1 MQQAYTKTTW
11 RLFWVATIVFFLSGS
26 TGLAYQVIWFK
37 RFAHV
42 WGSSSLA
49 FASVSGSFLFG
60 LGLGAY
66 LFGRIA
72 DRIQRPLLWYGVCE
86 IVIGLLALVIP
97 QEIQALV
104 EASVSIYASI
114 PEQPFLRFL
123 TQLVLTLLVTGPPCV
138 LMGGTLP
145 LLIRQ
150 LTSRDGSLDQAT
162 GWLYAINT
170 FGAATGCVMAGF
182 WLLPD
187 LGLSGTNNAAALL
200 NISIGVASIV
210 VSRATTNVRG
220 PRKADRSEP
229 AVETLTAPE
238 GMMGRV
244 ALAGVFVAATLSGLA
259 SLMLEMTWSRQL
271 ALILGG
277 STYAYTST
285 LFVVLVGIALGSLVY
300 HLGLRWI
307 ASYPW
312 VSLAVVG
319 LLVVWCL
326 VGFQFLPELSR
337 WAGRSKGTRLTLFGN
352 AWLCIRAALV
362 VEFVPSLC
370 MGILFPLLVHL
381 TRQSAASVG
390 RTVGNIY
397 AWNTF
402 GSIAG
407 AALTAVLLFP
417 WIGTA
422 GAIALATA
430 CYALVIFGMVAWQG
444 LWGLAAGTIG
454 FVLAAGIALFIAK
467 NPHHPLETNIG
478 MYMYGENSFDTVSA
492 LYDVQFFKEGASSNV
507 LVCKTKNVPVSAY
520 SLRVNGKVDASDGL
534 DMVTQAGLGYFP
546 FFFNPNAKNVLVIGF
561 GSGTT
566 SGVCLLFPE
575 TKVTCCEIEPFALEA
590 APNFKHVNHR
600 PYEKRK
606 SELLKA
612 AAELPADK
620 RPTPEEIDKQARF
633 NVIFGDGR
641 STLQGSGQK
650 FDIIISEPSNPWLAG
665 VGNLFTKEFFRTAK
679 EHLTDDGVLAQWIQT
694 YNFTFSDYLT
704 IVRTLRTEFP
714 HCGMV
719 SVANGAD
726 TILLA
731 SKKPLVPNKAALAK
745 LHETIKSN
753 PEMDADLRKWF
764 GTSDPALLLVRHYTL
779 DERTLGRLALFEG
792 LFRHFQVT
800 HMHLL
805 LDKLK
810 QATPADV
817 QTLMKTYDL
826 AAWFG
831 TNDAAAILNQLRQV
845 DEARLTKLVSEHQ
858 PEQLNTDLN
867 LWLEF
872 DAPQHLF
879 AQPTGMDSAAIQ
891 LAAARQE
898 PWFKHLGKL
907 LGMEVDTA
915 DYFVAL
921 GTQYRILGDMKTALN
936 CYQEAIK
943 LRGSKGHP
951 EAYRG
956 VAAIHVK
963 NNGKREAIVVLRDLL
978 KTHPDDVEGLDA
990 LGQLLLAQNQA
1001 DEAVVVFRRLV
1012 ELQPETE
1019 KFRFLLTEVLLRQGK
1034 YADAV
1039 PELRVLTTK
1048 YPKNAFYH
1056 ANLAQSLLM
1065 LKQSG
1070 EAAEEFRQAL
1080 QLQPNIG
1087 PGSKNQTWANNLAW
1101 LLATHPD
1108 AAIRNGAEAVDWAT
1122 KSVAAATSAHQL
1134 EPDYLDT
1141 LAAAYAEA
1149 GNFDK
1154 ALETAS
1160 KVIKMARQEI
1170 KALSTRNSKNSP
1182 PAELQAAE
1190 SRTAQLTKLID
1201 TTNSRIELYK
1211 AAMPFRET

>member
-104 EASVSIYASI
+104 NASVSIYASI

-150 LTSRDGSLDQAT
+150 LTARDGSLDQAT

-170 FGAATGCVMAGF
+170 FGAATGCVLAGF
-182 WLLPD
+182 WLLPKW
-187 LGLSGTNNAAALL
+187 GLSGTNNAAALL
-200 NISIGVASIV
+200 NISIGLASIV
-210 VSRATTNVRG
+210 VSRATTQLRSV
-220 PRKADRSEP
+220 RKADRTEP
-229 AVETLTAPE
+229 APEIVAAP
-238 GMMGRV
+238 GVMGRV

-271 ALILGG
+271 ALVLGG

-300 HLGLRWI
+300 HVGLRWI

-326 VGFQFLPELSR
+326 AGFQFLPELSR
-337 WAGRSKGTRLTLFGN
+337 WAGRNRAARLTLFGN
-352 AWLCIRAALV
+352 AWLCVRAALV

-417 WIGTA
+417 TIGTA

-430 CYALVIFGMVAWQG
+430 CYAVVIFGMVAWQG
-444 LWGLAAGTIG
+444 VWGLAAGTVG
-454 FVLAAGIALFIAK
+454 AVLAAAIAMFIA
-467 NPHHPLETNIG
+467 NHPHNPLETNVG
-478 MYMYGENSFDTVSA
+478 MYMYGENFLKDSVA
-492 LYDVQFFKEGASSNV
+492 QYDVQFFKEGASSNV
-507 LVCKTKNVPVSAY
+507 LVCKTKNVPVPSY

-546 FFFNPNAKNVLVIGF
+546 FFFNPSAKNVLVIGF

-600 PYEKRK
+600 PYEKRR

-620 RPTPEEIDKQARF
+620 RPAPEEIDKQARF

-704 IVRTLRTEFP
+704 IVRTLKTEFP

-731 SKKPLVPNKAALAK
+731 SKKPLVPDKAALAK
-745 LHETIKSN
+745 LHETIKTV
-753 PEMDADLRKWF
+753 PEMEADLKRWF
-764 GTSDPALLLVRHYTL
+764 GTTDPALLLVRHYTL
-779 DERTLGRLALFEG
+779 DEQTLGRLALFEG
-792 LFRHFQVT
+792 LFNYFKVA
-800 HMHLL
+800 HMGVLL
-805 LDKLK
+805 EKLH
-810 QATPADV
+810 QATLNDV
-817 QTLMKTYDL
+817 QELMKKHDL

-831 TNDAAAILNQLRQV
+831 TKDQGAILAQLRTI
-845 DEARLTKLVSEHQ
+845 DEKRLAKAISEHQ

-879 AQPTGMDSAAIQ
+879 AQPQGMESAAVQ
-891 LAAARQE
+891 LQAAREEQ
-898 PWFKHLGKL
+898 WFKQLGRA
-907 LGMEVDTA
+907 LGLDVDTA

-921 GTQYRILGDMKTALN
+921 GTQYRIMGDMKSALN

-956 VAAIHVK
+956 VAAIHIK
-963 NNGKREAIVVLRDLL
+963 NNGRREAIVVLRDLL
-978 KTHPDDVEGLDA
+978 KTHPDDVEALDA
-990 LGQLLLAQNQA
+990 LGQLLLAQNQN

-1012 ELQPETE
+1012 ELYPQQE
-1019 KFRFLLTEVLLRQGK
+1019 KFRFLLSEVLLRQNK
-1034 YADAV
+1034 YGDAV
-1039 PELRVLTTK
+1039 PELRALVSQH
-1048 YPKNAFYH
+1048 PNNALYH
-1056 ANLAQSLLM
+1056 ANLAQALLM
-1065 LKQSG
+1065 LKQSN
-1070 EAAEEFRQAL
+1070 EAAEEFRVAL
-1080 QLQPNIG
+1080 RLQPSIG

-1108 AAIRNGAEAVDWAT
+1108 AAVRNGAEAVEWAS
-1122 KSVAAATSAHQL
+1122 KSATAAASAKQL
-1134 EPDYLDT
+1134 EADFLDT

-1149 GNFDK
+1149 GQYDK
-1154 ALETAS
+1154 AVETAYQVVD
-1160 KVIKMARQEI
+1160 KARLEI
-1170 KALSTRNSKNSP
+1170 KTLSTRKNTSQ
-1182 PAELQAAE
+1182 AELQAAE
-1190 SRTAQLTKLID
+1190 ARTAHLTKLID
-1201 TTNSRIELYK
+1201 TTNSRIELFK
-1211 AAMPFRET
+1211 ASKPYHET

>member
-86 IVIGLLALVIP
+86 IAIGLLALVIP

-104 EASVSIYASI
+104 NASVSIYASI
-114 PEQPFLRFL
+114 PEQPLLRYL
-123 TQLVLTLLVTGPPCV
+123 TQFCLTLLVTGPPCV

-150 LTSRDGSLDQAT
+150 LTARDGSLDQAT

-170 FGAATGCVMAGF
+170 FGAATGCVLAGF
-182 WLLPD
+182 WLLPEW
-187 LGLSGTNNAAALL
+187 GLSGTNNAAALL
-200 NISIGVASIV
+200 NISIGLASIV
-210 VSRATTNVRG
+210 VSRATTQLRST
-220 PRKADRSEP
+220 RKAERSEP
-229 AVETLTAPE
+229 APDVVAAPQ
-238 GMMGRV
+238 GLMGRV
-244 ALAGVFVAATLSGLA
+244 ALTCVFFAATLSGLA

-271 ALILGG
+271 ALVLGG

-300 HLGLRWI
+300 HVGLRWI

-326 VGFQFLPELSR
+326 AGFQFLPELSR
-337 WAGRSKGTRLTLFGN
+337 WAGRSRTERLTLFGN
-352 AWLCIRAALV
+352 AWLCVRAALV

-417 WIGTA
+417 TIGTA

-430 CYALVIFGMVAWQG
+430 CYAVVIFGMVAWQG
-444 LWGLAAGTIG
+444 LWGLAAGTVG
-454 FVLAAGIALFIAK
+454 AVLAGAIAVFIA
-467 NPHHPLETNIG
+467 NHPHNPLETNVG
-478 MYMYGENSFDTVSA
+478 MYMYGESMFENA
-492 LYDVQFFKEGASSNV
+492 LAQYNVEFFKEGASSNV
-507 LVCKTKNVPVSAY
+507 LVCKTKNVPTPSV

-534 DMVTQAGLGYFP
+534 DMVTQAGLAYFP

-612 AAELPADK
+612 AAALPADQ
-620 RPTPEEIDKQARF
+620 RPSAAEIDKQARF

-650 FDIIISEPSNPWLAG
+650 FDLIISEPSNPWLAG

-694 YNFTFSDYLT
+694 YNFTFADYLT

-719 SVANGAD
+719 SLANGAD

-731 SKKPLVPNKAALAK
+731 SKKPLVPDKAALAK
-745 LHETIKSN
+745 LRETIHAT
-753 PEMDADLRKWF
+753 PEMEADLQKWF
-764 GTSDPALLLVRHYTL
+764 GTTDPALLLVRHYTL
-779 DERTLGRLALFEG
+779 DERTLGRLTLFEG
-792 LFRHFQVT
+792 LFHYFQVT
-800 HMHLL
+800 HLNLL
-805 LDKLK
+805 LDKLHAITPDDLYKLMQK
-810 QATPADV
+810 Q
-817 QTLMKTYDL
+817 DL
-826 AAWFG
+826 AGWFG
-831 TNDAAAILNQLRQV
+831 TKDAAVILAQLRTI
-845 DEARLTKLVSEHQ
+845 DEVRLAKAIAEHQ

-879 AQPTGMDSAAIQ
+879 AQPQGVDSAAVQ
-891 LAAARQE
+891 LQVARE
-898 PWFKHLGKL
+898 ELWFQQLGKM
-907 LGMEVDTA
+907 LGMDVDRA
-915 DYFVAL
+915 DYLVAL
-921 GTQYRILGDMKTALN
+921 GTQYRIMGDLKSALGS
-936 CYQEAIK
+936 YQEAIK
-943 LRGSKGHP
+943 LRGTKGHP

-956 VAAIHVK
+956 VAAIHIK

-978 KTHPDDVEGLDA
+978 KTHPDDVEALDA

-1001 DEAVVVFRRLV
+1001 DEAVVIFRRLV
-1012 ELQPETE
+1012 ELHPQSE
-1019 KFRFLLTEVLLRQGK
+1019 KFRFLLSEVLLRQSK
-1034 YADAV
+1034 YGDAV
-1039 PELRVLTTK
+1039 PELRALATQHPT
-1048 YPKNAFYH
+1048 NALYH
-1056 ANLAQSLLM
+1056 ANLGQALLM
-1065 LKQSG
+1065 LKQSN

-1080 QLQPNIG
+1080 QLQPSIS

-1108 AAIRNGAEAVDWAT
+1108 AAVRNGTEAVEWAT
-1122 KSVAAATSAHQL
+1122 KSVAAATSARQL
-1134 EPDYLDT
+1134 EADFLDT

-1149 GNFDK
+1149 GKFDQAVETAYKVVDK
-1154 ALETAS
+1154 A
-1160 KVIKMARQEI
+1160 RNEI
-1170 KALSTRNSKNSP
+1170 KALSTRKNSSQ
-1182 PAELQAAE
+1182 AELQAAE
-1190 SRTAQLTKLID
+1190 ARTAHLTRLID

-1211 AAMPFRET
+1211 ASKPYHET

>member
-86 IVIGLLALVIP
+86 IAIGLLALVIP

-104 EASVSIYASI
+104 NASVSIYASI

-150 LTSRDGSLDQAT
+150 LTARDGSLDQAT

-170 FGAATGCVMAGF
+170 FGAATGCVLAGF
-182 WLLPD
+182 WLLPEW
-187 LGLSGTNNAAALL
+187 GLSGTNSAAALL
-200 NISIGVASIV
+200 NLSIGLASIV
-210 VSRATTNVRG
+210 ISRATMQVRST
-220 PRKADRSEP
+220 RKADRTEP
-229 AVETLTAPE
+229 APEIVAAP
-238 GMMGRV
+238 GVMGRV
-244 ALAGVFVAATLSGLA
+244 ALAGVFIAATLSGLA

-271 ALILGG
+271 ALVLGG

-326 VGFQFLPELSR
+326 AGFQFLPELSR
-337 WAGRSKGTRLTLFGN
+337 WAGRNRAARLTLFGN
-352 AWLCIRAALV
+352 AWLCVRAALV

-390 RTVGNIY
+390 RTVGDIY

-417 WIGTA
+417 TIGTA

-430 CYALVIFGMVAWQG
+430 CYAVVIFGMVAWQG
-444 LWGLAAGTIG
+444 VWGLAAGTVG
-454 FVLAAGIALFIAK
+454 AVLAAAIAIFIA
-467 NPHHPLETNIG
+467 NHPHNPLETNVG
-478 MYMYGENSFDTVSA
+478 MYMYGENFLKDSVA
-492 LYDVQFFKEGASSNV
+492 QYDVQFFKEGASSNV
-507 LVCKTKNVPVSAY
+507 LVCKTKNVPVPSY

-546 FFFNPNAKNVLVIGF
+546 FFFNPSAKNVLVIGF

-600 PYEKRK
+600 PYEKRR

-620 RPTPEEIDKQARF
+620 RPAPEEIDKQARF

-679 EHLTDDGVLAQWIQT
+679 EHLSDDGVLAQWIQT

-704 IVRTLRTEFP
+704 IVRTLKTEFP

-731 SKKPLVPNKAALAK
+731 SKKPLVPDKAALAK
-745 LHETIKSN
+745 LHETIKTV
-753 PEMDADLRKWF
+753 PEMEADLKRWF
-764 GTSDPALLLVRHYTL
+764 GTTDPALLLVRHYTL
-779 DERTLGRLALFEG
+779 DEQTLGRLALFEG
-792 LFRHFQVT
+792 LFNYFKVA
-800 HMHLL
+800 HMGVLL
-805 LDKLK
+805 EKLH
-810 QATPADV
+810 QATPNDV
-817 QTLMKTYDL
+817 QELMKKHDL

-831 TNDAAAILNQLRQV
+831 TKDQGAILAQLRTI
-845 DEARLTKLVSEHQ
+845 DEKRLAKVISEHQ

-879 AQPTGMDSAAIQ
+879 AQPQGMESAAIQ
-891 LAAARQE
+891 LQAAREEQ
-898 PWFKHLGKL
+898 WFKQLGRA
-907 LGMEVDTA
+907 LGLDVDTA

-921 GTQYRILGDMKTALN
+921 GTQYRIMGDMKSALN

-956 VAAIHVK
+956 VAAIHIK
-963 NNGKREAIVVLRDLL
+963 NNGRREAIVVLRDLL
-978 KTHPDDVEGLDA
+978 KTHPDDVEALDA
-990 LGQLLLAQNQA
+990 LGQLLLAQNQT

-1012 ELQPETE
+1012 ELYPQQE
-1019 KFRFLLTEVLLRQGK
+1019 KFRFLLSEVLLRQNK
-1034 YADAV
+1034 YGDAV
-1039 PELRVLTTK
+1039 PELRALVSQH
-1048 YPKNAFYH
+1048 PNNALYH

-1065 LKQSG
+1065 LKQSN
-1070 EAAEEFRQAL
+1070 EAADEFRVAL
-1080 QLQPNIG
+1080 RLQPSIG

-1108 AAIRNGAEAVDWAT
+1108 AAVRNGAEAVEWAS
-1122 KSVAAATSAHQL
+1122 KSAAAAASAKQL
-1134 EPDYLDT
+1134 EADFLDT

-1149 GNFDK
+1149 GQFDK
-1154 ALETAS
+1154 AVETAYQVVD
-1160 KVIKMARQEI
+1160 KARLEI
-1170 KALSTRNSKNSP
+1170 KTLSTRKNSSQ
-1182 PAELQAAE
+1182 AELQAAE
-1190 SRTAQLTKLID
+1190 ARTAHLTRLID
-1201 TTNSRIELYK
+1201 STNSRIELFK
-1211 AAMPFRET
+1211 TSMPYHET

>member
-86 IVIGLLALVIP
+86 IAIGVLAVVIP

-123 TQLVLTLLVTGPPCV
+123 TQLCLTLLVTGPPCV

-150 LTSRDGSLDQAT
+150 LTARDGSLDQAT

-170 FGAATGCVMAGF
+170 FGAATGCVLAGF
-182 WLLPD
+182 WLLPEW
-187 LGLSGTNNAAALL
+187 GLSGTNNAAALL
-200 NISIGVASIV
+200 NISIGLASIV
-210 VSRATTNVRG
+210 VSRATTNLRSA
-220 PRKADRSEP
+220 RKADRSEP
-229 AVETLTAPE
+229 APAVAAAPA
-238 GMMGRV
+238 GVMGRV
-244 ALAGVFVAATLSGLA
+244 ALMGVFVAATLSGLA

-326 VGFQFLPELSR
+326 AGFQFLPELSR
-337 WAGRSKGTRLTLFGN
+337 WAGRSRTDRLTLFGN
-352 AWLCIRAALV
+352 AWLCVRAALV

-417 WIGTA
+417 TIGTA

-430 CYALVIFGMVAWQG
+430 CYAVVIFGMVAWQG
-444 LWGLAAGTIG
+444 LWGLAAGMVG
-454 FVLAAGIALFIAK
+454 AVLAAAIAVFIS
-467 NPHHPLETNIG
+467 NHPHNPLETNVG
-478 MYMYGENSFDTVSA
+478 MYMYGESMFENA
-492 LYDVQFFKEGASSNV
+492 LAQYDVEFFKEGASSNV
-507 LVCKTKNVPVSAY
+507 LVCKTKNVPTPSV

-546 FFFNPNAKNVLVIGF
+546 FFFNPHAKNVLVIGF

-600 PYEKRK
+600 PYEKRR

-612 AAELPADK
+612 AAALPADK
-620 RPTPEEIDKQARF
+620 RPSPEEIDKQARF

-650 FDIIISEPSNPWLAG
+650 FDLIISEPSNPWLAG
-665 VGNLFTKEFFRTAK
+665 VGNLFTKEFFHTAK

-731 SKKPLVPNKAALAK
+731 SKKPLVPDKAALAK
-745 LHETIKSN
+745 LHETIRAV
-753 PEMDADLRKWF
+753 PEMEADLQKWF
-764 GTSDPALLLVRHYTL
+764 GTTDPALLLVRHYTL
-779 DERTLGRLALFEG
+779 DEQTLGRLALFEG
-792 LFRHFQVT
+792 LFHYFQVA
-800 HMHLL
+800 HMNLL
-805 LDKLK
+805 LDKLH
-810 QATPADV
+810 AITPDELHK
-817 QTLMKTYDL
+817 LMQQQDL

-831 TNDAAAILNQLRQV
+831 TKDETAILAQLRTI
-845 DEARLTKLVSEHQ
+845 DEARLAKAISEHQ

-879 AQPTGMDSAAIQ
+879 AQPQGVDSAAVQ
-891 LAAARQE
+891 LQVARE
-898 PWFKHLGKL
+898 ELWFKQLGKA

-915 DYFVAL
+915 DYLVAL
-921 GTQYRILGDMKTALN
+921 GTQYRIMGDLKSALGS
-936 CYQEAIK
+936 YQEAIK
-943 LRGSKGHP
+943 LRGTKGHP

-956 VAAIHVK
+956 VAAIHIK

-978 KTHPDDVEGLDA
+978 KTHPDDVEALDA

-1012 ELQPETE
+1012 ELHPQNE
-1019 KFRFLLTEVLLRQGK
+1019 KFRFLLSEVLLRQGK

-1039 PELRVLTTK
+1039 PELRALTTQHTNN
-1048 YPKNAFYH
+1048 PLYH

-1065 LKQSG
+1065 LKQSN
-1070 EAAEEFRQAL
+1070 EAAVEFRQAL
-1080 QLQPNIG
+1080 QLQPAIG

-1108 AAIRNGAEAVDWAT
+1108 AAVRNGPEAVEWAT
-1122 KSVAAATSAHQL
+1122 KSAAAATSAKQL
-1134 EPDYLDT
+1134 EADFLDT

-1149 GNFDK
+1149 GKFDK
-1154 ALETAS
+1154 AIETAY
-1160 KVIKMARQEI
+1160 KVVDKARLEI
-1170 KALSTRNSKNSP
+1170 KALSTRKKSSQ
-1182 PAELQAAE
+1182 AELQAAE
-1190 SRTAQLTKLID
+1190 ARTAHLTKLID
-1201 TTNSRIELYK
+1201 STNSRIELFK
-1211 AAMPFRET
+1211 ASMPYHET

>member
-86 IVIGLLALVIP
+86 IAIGLLALVIP

-104 EASVSIYASI
+104 NASVSIYASI

-123 TQLVLTLLVTGPPCV
+123 TQLCLTLLVTGPPCV

-170 FGAATGCVMAGF
+170 FGAATGCVLAGF
-182 WLLPD
+182 WLLPEW
-187 LGLSGTNNAAALL
+187 GLSGTNSAAALL
-200 NISIGVASIV
+200 NLSIGLASIV
-210 VSRATTNVRG
+210 ISRATMQVRST
-220 PRKADRSEP
+220 RKADRTEP
-229 AVETLTAPE
+229 APEIVAAP
-238 GMMGRV
+238 GVMGRV

-271 ALILGG
+271 ALVLGG

-326 VGFQFLPELSR
+326 AGFQFLPELSR
-337 WAGRSKGTRLTLFGN
+337 WAGRNRAARLTLFGN
-352 AWLCIRAALV
+352 AWLCVRAALV

-390 RTVGNIY
+390 RTVGDIY

-417 WIGTA
+417 TIGTA

-430 CYALVIFGMVAWQG
+430 CYAVVIFGMVAWQG
-444 LWGLAAGTIG
+444 VWGLAAGTVG
-454 FVLAAGIALFIAK
+454 AVLAAAIAIFIA
-467 NPHHPLETNIG
+467 NHPHNPLETNVG
-478 MYMYGENSFDTVSA
+478 MYMYGENFLKDSVA
-492 LYDVQFFKEGASSNV
+492 QYDVQFFKEGASSNV
-507 LVCKTKNVPVSAY
+507 LVCKTKNVPVPSY

-546 FFFNPNAKNVLVIGF
+546 FFFNPSAKNVLVIGF

-600 PYEKRK
+600 PYEKRR

-620 RPTPEEIDKQARF
+620 RPAPEEIDKQARF

-679 EHLTDDGVLAQWIQT
+679 EHLSDDGVLAQWIQT

-704 IVRTLRTEFP
+704 IVRTLKTEFP

-731 SKKPLVPNKAALAK
+731 SKKPLVPDKAALAK
-745 LHETIKSN
+745 LHETIKTV
-753 PEMDADLRKWF
+753 PEMEADLKRWF
-764 GTSDPALLLVRHYTL
+764 GTTDPVLLLVRHYTL
-779 DERTLGRLALFEG
+779 DEQTLGRLALFEG
-792 LFRHFQVT
+792 LFNYFKVA
-800 HMHLL
+800 HMGVLL
-805 LDKLK
+805 EKLH
-810 QATPADV
+810 QATPNDV
-817 QTLMKTYDL
+817 QELMKKHDL

-831 TNDAAAILNQLRQV
+831 TKDQGAILAQLRTI
-845 DEARLTKLVSEHQ
+845 DEKRLAKVISEHQ

-879 AQPTGMDSAAIQ
+879 AQPQGMESAAIQ
-891 LAAARQE
+891 LQAAREEQ
-898 PWFKHLGKL
+898 WFKQLGRA
-907 LGMEVDTA
+907 LGLDVDTA

-921 GTQYRILGDMKTALN
+921 GTQYRIMGDMKSALN

-956 VAAIHVK
+956 VAAIHIK
-963 NNGKREAIVVLRDLL
+963 NNGRREAIVVLRDLL
-978 KTHPDDVEGLDA
+978 KTHPDDVEALDA
-990 LGQLLLAQNQA
+990 LGQLLLAQNQT

-1012 ELQPETE
+1012 ELYPQQE
-1019 KFRFLLTEVLLRQGK
+1019 KFRFLLSEVLLRQNK
-1034 YADAV
+1034 YGDAV
-1039 PELRVLTTK
+1039 PELRALVSQH
-1048 YPKNAFYH
+1048 PNNALYH

-1065 LKQSG
+1065 LKQSN
-1070 EAAEEFRQAL
+1070 EAADEFRVAL
-1080 QLQPNIG
+1080 RLQPSIG

-1108 AAIRNGAEAVDWAT
+1108 AAVRNGAEAVEWAS
-1122 KSVAAATSAHQL
+1122 KSAAAAASAKQL
-1134 EPDYLDT
+1134 EADFLDT

-1149 GNFDK
+1149 GQFDK
-1154 ALETAS
+1154 AVETAYQVVD
-1160 KVIKMARQEI
+1160 KARLEI
-1170 KALSTRNSKNSP
+1170 KTLSTRKNSSQ
-1182 PAELQAAE
+1182 AELQAAE
-1190 SRTAQLTKLID
+1190 ARTAHLTRLID
-1201 TTNSRIELYK
+1201 STNSRIELFK
-1211 AAMPFRET
+1211 TSMPYHET

>member
-1 MQQAYTKTTW
+1 MQQAYSKTTW

-66 LFGRIA
+66 LFGRVA
-72 DRIQRPLLWYGVCE
+72 DRIQRPLLWYGACE
-86 IVIGLLALVIP
+86 IAIGILALVIP
-97 QEIQALV
+97 LEIQALV

-114 PEQPFLRFL
+114 PEQPLLRYL
-123 TQLVLTLLVTGPPCV
+123 TQLCLTLLVTGPPCV

-170 FGAATGCVMAGF
+170 FGAATGCVLAGF
-182 WLLPD
+182 LLLPKW
-187 LGLSGTNNAAALL
+187 GLLGTNNAAASL
-200 NISIGVASIV
+200 NIFIGLASIFI
-210 VSRATTNVRG
+210 SRASTRQRVV
-220 PRKADRSEP
+220 RKADRGED
-229 AVETLTAPE
+229 APQAI
-238 GMMGRV
+238 GGPLGVMGSF
-244 ALAGVFVAATLSGLA
+244 ALFSVFVAATLSGLA

-285 LFVVLVGIALGSLVY
+285 LFVVLVGIALGSLIY

-312 VSLAVVG
+312 VPLAVVG
-319 LLVVWCL
+319 LLVTWNL
-326 VGFQFLPELSR
+326 VGYQLLPAMSQ
-337 WAGRSKGTRLTLFGN
+337 WAGRARPDRLTLFSN
-352 AWLCIRAALV
+352 AWVCVRAAMA
-362 VEFVPSLC
+362 VEFIPSVC

-381 TRQSAASVG
+381 TRQSAAAVG
-390 RTVGNIY
+390 RTVGDIY

-417 WIGTA
+417 SIGTA
-422 GAIALATA
+422 GAIALATV
-430 CYALVIFGMVAWQG
+430 CYAVVIFGMVAWQG
-444 LWGLAAGTIG
+444 VWGLAAGTVG
-454 FVLAAGIALFIAK
+454 AAAAAGVAWYIAA
-467 NPHHPLETNIG
+467 NPHSPLLTNVG
-478 MYMYGENSFDTVSA
+478 MYMYGEQVFQSDNPT
-492 LYDVQFFKEGASSNV
+492 YDVVFFKEGASSNV
-507 LVCKTKNVPVSAY
+507 LVCKTRNTPNPSF

-546 FFFNPNAKNVLVIGF
+546 FFFKPDAKNVLVIGF

-590 APNFKHVNHR
+590 APNFSHVNHR
-600 PYEKRK
+600 PYEKRR
-606 SELLKA
+606 SELLKK
-612 AAELPADK
+612 AAELPPAQ
-620 RPTPEEIDKQARF
+620 RPSPEEIDKQARF

-641 STLQGSGQK
+641 TTLQGSGQK

-679 EHLTDDGVLAQWIQT
+679 EHLSDDGVLAQWIQT

-731 SKKPLVPNKAALAK
+731 SKRPLVPDKAALAK
-745 LHETIKSN
+745 LHETIRAI
-753 PEMDADLRKWF
+753 PEMEADLQRWF
-764 GTSDPALLLVRHYTL
+764 GTTDPALLLVRHYTL
-779 DERTLGRLALFEG
+779 DERTLERLARFES
-792 LFRHFQVT
+792 LFRFFQVAK
-800 HMHLL
+800 LGAL
-805 LDKLK
+805 LDRLHKI
-810 QATPADV
+810 TPDELRRLMEQEDV
-817 QTLMKTYDL
+817 
-826 AAWFG
+826 ASWFG
-831 TNDAAAILNQLRQV
+831 TSDPNTILSRLQRIDENSLAKAIADQ
-845 DEARLTKLVSEHQ
+845 E

-879 AQPTGMDSAAIQ
+879 EQPKGAESAALQ
-891 LAAARQE
+891 LQAARE
-898 PWFKHLGKL
+898 EMWFRQLGKVMGL
-907 LGMEVDTA
+907 DVDTA

-921 GTQYRILGDMKTALN
+921 GTQYRIMGDLKSALS

-943 LRGSKGHP
+943 LRGAKGHP

-956 VAAIHVK
+956 VAAIHIK
-963 NNGKREAIVVLRDLL
+963 NKGKREAIVVLRDLL
-978 KTHPDDVEGLDA
+978 KIHPDDVEA
-990 LGQLLLAQNQA
+990 LEALTQLHLGQNQA
-1001 DEAVVVFRRLV
+1001 DEAVVVLRRLT
-1012 ELQPETE
+1012 ELQPKNE
-1019 KFRFLLTEVLLRQGK
+1019 KARFLLAEVLLRQNK
-1034 YADAV
+1034 HADAV
-1039 PELRVLTTK
+1039 PELRALLSMR
-1048 YPKNAFYH
+1048 PNNAPYH
-1056 ANLAQSLLM
+1056 ASLAQALLM
-1065 LKQSG
+1065 LKQNA
-1070 EAAEEFRQAL
+1070 EAAAEFRQAL
-1080 QLQPNIG
+1080 KLQPDIT
-1087 PGSKNQTWANNLAW
+1087 PGSKTQNWANNLAW
-1101 LLATHPD
+1101 LLATNSD
-1108 AAIRNGAEAVDWAT
+1108 DAIRNGPEAVEWAT
-1122 KSVAAATSAHQL
+1122 KSAAAAGKARDL
-1134 EPDYLDT
+1134 EPDFLDT
-1141 LAAAYAEA
+1141 LAVAYAEA
-1149 GNFDK
+1149 GRFDK
-1154 ALETAS
+1154 AIATS
-1160 KVIKMARQEI
+1160 YQVVDKARAEI
-1170 KALSTRNSKNSP
+1170 KALSEKKPASK
-1182 PAELQAAE
+1182 AEAQGYQARSAHL
-1190 SRTAQLTKLID
+1190 SKLVD
-1201 TTNSRIELYK
+1201 STLARIELYK
-1211 AAMPFRET
+1211 MSKPYRET